1 MKAEKLREARETLGV
16 SEQDTKKLEKQRKRE
31 KRFEAAEKKILA
43 IFGFFSGIIGFSLGY
58 GYAHID
64 SKVAYPGE
72 YEPPGGYFLPVFLFI
87 SATVAGGVA
96 GKQYIKRRDFPGA
109 EKQIHTIIITLPLLI
124 LLFIL
129 TYLGGIYL
137 GVWANATM
145 YGVYSRNEVMAL
157 EP

>member
-1 MKAEKLREARETLGV
+1 M
-16 SEQDTKKLEKQRKRE
+16 
-31 KRFEAAEKKILA
+31 
-43 IFGFFSGIIGFSLGY
+43 
-58 GYAHID
+58 
-64 SKVAYPGE
+64 
-72 YEPPGGYFLPVFLFI
+72 PVFLFI